1 VCQLIERRKRGGIPV
16 SLICRLTRERHERM
30 KRKFNLPFDENL
42 VALWLT
48 QSSEQNLSSRNET
61 NFETLFKIDLTFIR
75 FFSLSQ
81 RHELKLHSGKS
92 NKRIDFDQ
100 KLFYYI
106 NIFVS
111 KTPRPTFF
119 RAFKTGMQNGFW
131 NVVQN
136 IIRTFFFDKNFL

>member
-1 VCQLIERRKRGGIPV
+1 
-16 SLICRLTRERHERM
+16 M
-30 KRKFNLPFDENL
+30 KRKFNLPFEENL

-61 NFETLFKIDLTFIR
+61 NFETLFKIDLTFIW

-81 RHELKLHSGKS
+81 RHELKLLHSGKS

-119 RAFKTGMQNGFW
+119 RAFKTSMQNGFW

-136 IIRTFFFDKNFL
+136 IIKTFFFDKNFL